1 MNRTFPPERTYR
13 DIISEAWMR
22 TLEIQS
28 ARDDQ
33 NFFDAGGNSVLLVQL
48 QRSLTAGLGFKVPLQ
63 EIFRH
68 PTIADL
74 SRRVETLAP
83 SPAPVGRQ
91 ELNLYCLPY
100 AGCSA
105 RVFDSWKVYAPEFLN
120 VIPVELPGRGSR
132 CTDSPVSDLP
142 ELLDDLSSAIDVDSR
157 VPYGIFGHSFGAI
170 IAYELGRR
178 MIADGFPGPSAL
190 VVSACRPPHLATPE
204 VPVFDRPDRDF
215 RQRLREL
222 RGTPPELLE
231 NDELMELYIP
241 VIRADYSIIDNYRS
255 AGPVDI
261 GCPIVALYG
270 SADDD
275 ADGAVVEQWGAY
287 TRSSFEKYEIP
298 GDHFFLHSAEQEIV
312 SRIASEI
319 SLGIPSAA
327 RLGRIAEKG
336 A

>member
-1 MNRTFPPERTYR
+1 MTHTVSPERTYR
-13 DIISEAWMR
+13 DIISEAWLK
-22 TLEIQS
+22 TLEIQF

-33 NFFDAGGNSVLLVQL
+33 NFFDAGGNSILLVQL

-63 EIFRH
+63 EIFRN

-74 SRRVETLAP
+74 ARRLEVLM
-83 SPAPVGRQ
+83 SFSVPVGEQ
-91 ELNLYCLPY
+91 QLNLYCLPY

-105 RVFDSWKVYAPEFLN
+105 RVFESWKAYAPEFLN
-120 VIPVELPGRGSR
+120 ILPVELPGRGSR
-132 CTDSPVSDLP
+132 CTDNPISDLSG
-142 ELLDDLSSAIDVDSR
+142 LLDDLSSAIDADGR

-178 MIADGFPGPSAL
+178 VISDGRPRPSTL

-215 RQRLREL
+215 RKRLLEL

-241 VIRADYSIIDNYRS
+241 VIRADYSILDNYRPTDP
-255 AGPVDI
+255 AGI

-275 ADGAVVEQWGAY
+275 ADGAVMEQWSAY
-287 TRSSFEKYEIP
+287 TRSSFVKYEVS

-312 SRIASEI
+312 SRIASEASI
-319 SLGIPSAA
+319 GILSA
-327 RLGRIAEKG
+327 
-336 A
+336 

>member
-1 MNRTFPPERTYR
+1 MNRTVPLEGTYR
-13 DIISEAWMR
+13 DIVSEAWLR

-33 NFFDAGGNSVLLVQL
+33 NFFDAGGNSALLVQL

-63 EIFRH
+63 EIFQH
-68 PTIADL
+68 PTIAGL
-74 SRRVETLAP
+74 SRRVEALIP
-83 SPAPVGRQ
+83 SPAPVGEQ
-91 ELNLYCLPY
+91 EINLYCLPY

-105 RVFDSWKVYAPEFLN
+105 RVFDSWKACAPEFLN

-132 CTDSPVSDLP
+132 CTDSPVSDLSG
-142 ELLDDLSSAIDVDSR
+142 LLDDLSSAIDAEGH
-157 VPYGIFGHSFGAI
+157 VPYVVFGHSFGAI

-178 MIADGFPGPSAL
+178 VIADGRPGPSSL

-215 RQRLREL
+215 RKRLLEL

-241 VIRADYSIIDNYRS
+241 VIRADYSILDNYRPTGS
-255 AGPVDI
+255 ADL

-275 ADGAVVEQWGAY
+275 ADGAVMEQWSAY
-287 TRSSFEKYEIP
+287 TRSSFVKYEVP
-298 GDHFFLHSAEQEIV
+298 GDHFFLHSAGQEIV
-312 SRIASEI
+312 SRIASENPI
-319 SLGIPSAA
+319 GIPSA
-327 RLGRIAEKG
+327 
-336 A
+336 